1 MFIMKNHGFKRK
13 YVYGGSGIFD
23 SLASFLGNI
32 FTSGVAKQLTSTAI
46 DVGKEV
52 GKRTAVDVGT
62 RLVKKVLTPKVQGI
76 QKGIQRGIQ
85 KAPGEVVQRL
95 APAVTTKV
103 QNILNK
109 YVVPQVPQALQA
121 PVRQNINSLIDGS
134 GNNAVAIQDLVR
146 RLHHGNGLKTT

>member
-13 YVYGGSGIFD
+13 YVYGGSGIFS
-23 SLASFLGNI
+23 SLASFLGNL

-62 RLVKKVLTPKVQGI
+62 RLVKKVLTPKVQ
-76 QKGIQRGIQ
+76 
-85 KAPGEVVQRL
+85 KAPGEVQRL
-95 APAVTTKV
+95 APAVATKV

-109 YVVPQVPQALQA
+109 FGVPQA
-121 PVRQNINSLIDGS
+121 PIRQNINSLIDGS

-146 RLHHGNGLKTT
+146 RLHHGDGLKTT

>member
-13 YVYGGSGIFD
+13 YVYGGSGIFS
-23 SLASFLGNI
+23 SLASFLGNL
-32 FTSGVAKQLTSTAI
+32 FTSGAAKQLTSTAI

-52 GKRTAVDVGT
+52 GKKTAIDVGT
-62 RLVKKVLTPKVQGI
+62 KLVKKVLTPKVQ
-76 QKGIQRGIQ
+76 RGIQ
-85 KAPGEVVQRL
+85 KAPAVSQRV
-95 APAVTTKV
+95 ATKV

-109 YVVPQVPQALQA
+109 YVVPQVPQT

-146 RLHHGNGLKTT
+146 RLHHGDGLKTT

>member
-13 YVYGGSGIFD
+13 YVYDGSGIFS
-23 SLASFLGNI
+23 SLASFLGNL

-62 RLVKKVLTPKVQGI
+62 RLVKKVLTPKVQ
-76 QKGIQRGIQ
+76 
-85 KAPGEVVQRL
+85 KAPGEVQRL
-95 APAVTTKV
+95 APAVATKV

-109 YVVPQVPQALQA
+109 YVVPQA

-146 RLHHGNGLKTT
+146 RLHRGDGLKTT